1 MKIFAL
7 LTLAAT
13 ALAQNAGLNLPGGTN
28 LTAGSDIIVQVTR
41 VNSLTGSTEL
51 AVAIG
56 LQTCPKGN
64 CIPADEM
71 LGTAQLYHGD
81 FNPQFHEDYPS
92 PYENFTVTIPAST
105 PKGKAV
111 VAVAHA
117 ALVGASNEPLFEVL
131 NSTVTIA

>member
-13 ALAQNAGLNLPGGTN
+13 ALAQTAGLNLPGGTN
-28 LTAGSDIIVQVTR
+28 LTAGSDVVVQVTR
-41 VNSLTGSTEL
+41 PNSLTGSTEL

-56 LQTCPKGN
+56 LQSCPKN
-64 CIPADEM
+64 HCVPADEM

-81 FNPQFHEDYPS
+81 FNPQYHEYYLP

-105 PKGKAV
+105 PKGMAV

-117 ALVGASNEPLFEVL
+117 ALVGASNVPLFEVL
-131 NSTVTIA
+131 NSTVTIV

>member
-7 LTLAAT
+7 LTFAAT
-13 ALAQNAGLNLPGGTN
+13 ALAQTAGLKLPGGTN
-28 LTAGSDIIVQVTR
+28 LTAGSNVVVQVTR
-41 VNSLTGSTEL
+41 PNSLTGSTEL

-56 LQTCPKGN
+56 LQSCPKDH
-64 CIPADEM
+64 CVPADEM

-81 FNPQFHEDYPS
+81 FNPQYHESYLP

-117 ALVGASNEPLFEVL
+117 ALVGASNVPLFEVL